1 MKFLEGIEENLR
13 FMVLEVTRQVEST
26 LNCLEDPDPAL
37 IAKIESRDDYID
49 NLKSVIENL
58 CYSKIHGPSGA
69 YKPAVD
75 LARAINIV
83 SANLERVADHA
94 VNIVMQVQ
102 YLSDPAFIKRY
113 DYLAGFHEVDKAL
126 GIIVKALLSQDV
138 TLAFKI
144 CRAEFNLD
152 AIFKDN
158 FDRILVD
165 LRKGESPE
173 NCITCHNIFRYLE
186 RMGDSILNIGEA
198 IIFAAVGEKFKI
210 HQYQALKDT
219 LAQRG
224 AEVPITKGEFQSIW
238 GTHSGCRI
246 GKLPDKPGSKSHGVL
261 FKEGNATK
269 IIQEKENIE
278 HWEAILPGL
287 PPRVQGFQ
295 SEGDSA
301 SMLLEYLGGC
311 TLQQVVL
318 TADAEI
324 AANAMFL
331 VEQTMSLLWDK
342 TKKEGPI
349 SAGYIRQL
357 HARLEDVFRLHPDFD
372 TPPRTM
378 GDLELWSFA
387 EMLEATAELERQLPA
402 PFSVFIHG
410 DCNINNIIYEHTEQ
424 RIHYI
429 DLHRSKDTDYIQDV
443 SVFLVSNFRLP
454 IMDQNMRQRP
464 NQVIA
469 RFLDFSRDYA
479 RAHDDDT
486 FDARLT
492 LGLIRSFLTSTRFE
506 FNREFAK
513 DMFLRCVYL
522 MSRILT
528 HAGSPWQDF
537 QLPERVLYY

>member
-1 MKFLEGIEENLR
+1 MKFLDGIEENLR
-13 FMVLEVTRQVEST
+13 FMVLEVTRQVENT
-26 LNCLEDPDPAL
+26 LACLENPDPAL

-49 NLKSVIENL
+49 NLKSVIENV
-58 CYSKIHGPSGA
+58 CYSKIHGPNGA

-75 LARAINIV
+75 MARAVNIV
-83 SANLERVADHA
+83 SSNLERVADHA

-102 YLSDPAFIKRY
+102 YLSDPDFIKRY

-126 GIIVKALLSQDV
+126 GIIVKALLSQDIP
-138 TLAFKI
+138 LAFKI

-158 FDRILVD
+158 FDRILID

-173 NCITCHNIFRYLE
+173 NCITSHNIFRYLE

-224 AEVPITKGEFQSIW
+224 AEVPISKGEFQSIW
-238 GTHSGCRI
+238 GTRSGCRI
-246 GKLPDKPGSKSHGVL
+246 GKVPDKPGSTSHGVL
-261 FKEGNATK
+261 FKEGNARK
-269 IIQEKENIE
+269 IIQERDNIE
-278 HWEAILPGL
+278 RWEKILPGL

-318 TADAEI
+318 SAEEDI
-324 AANAMFL
+324 AGNAVFL
-331 VEQTMSLLWDK
+331 AEQTMGLLWEK
-342 TKKEGPI
+342 TRKPGPV
-349 SAGYIRQL
+349 SAGFIRQL
-357 HARLEDVFRLHPDFD
+357 HARLEDVFRLHAEFD
-372 TPPRTM
+372 TPPRTL
-378 GDLELWSFA
+378 GDLEIWSFA
-387 EMLEATAELERQLPA
+387 ELLEATAEIERQLPA

-410 DCNINNIIYEHTEQ
+410 DCNINNIIYDHVEQ
-424 RIHYI
+424 RIHFI
-429 DLHRSKDTDYIQDV
+429 DLYRSKDTDYVQDV
-443 SVFLVSNFRLP
+443 SVFLVSNYRLP
-454 IMDQNMRQRP
+454 IMDQDMRQRP

-469 RFLDFSRDYA
+469 HFLGFAREFA
-479 RAHDDDT
+479 RAHGDDT
-486 FDARLT
+486 FEARLA
-492 LGLIRSFLTSTRFE
+492 LGVIRSFLTSTRFE

-513 DMFLRCVYL
+513 DMFLRGVYL
-522 MSRILT
+522 MNRILA
-528 HAGSPWQDF
+528 HAGTPWREF
-537 QLPERVLYY
+537 RLPDRVLHY

>member
-13 FMVLEVTRQVEST
+13 FMVLEVTRQVENT
-26 LNCLEDPDPAL
+26 LACLENPDPAL

-49 NLKSVIENL
+49 NLKSVIENV
-58 CYSKIHGPSGA
+58 CYSKIHGPNGA

-75 LARAINIV
+75 MARAVNIV
-83 SANLERVADHA
+83 SSNLERVADHA

-102 YLSDPAFIKRY
+102 YLSDPDFIKRY

-126 GIIVKALLSQDV
+126 GIIVKALLSQDIP
-138 TLAFKI
+138 LAFKI

-158 FDRILVD
+158 FDRILID

-173 NCITCHNIFRYLE
+173 NCITSHNIFRYLE

-238 GTHSGCRI
+238 GTRSGCRI
-246 GKLPDKPGSKSHGVL
+246 GKVPDKPGSASHGVL
-261 FKEGNATK
+261 FKEGNARK
-269 IIQEKENIE
+269 IIQEKDNIE
-278 HWEAILPGL
+278 RWEKILPGL

-318 TADAEI
+318 SVEGEI
-324 AANAMFL
+324 AGNAVFL
-331 VEQTMSLLWDK
+331 AEQTMGLLWEK
-342 TKKEGPI
+342 TMKPGTV
-349 SAGYIRQL
+349 SAGFIRQL
-357 HARLEDVFRLHPDFD
+357 HARLEDVFRLHPEFD
-372 TPPRTM
+372 TPPRTI
-378 GDLELWSFA
+378 GDLEIWSFA
-387 EMLEATAELERQLPA
+387 ELLEATAEIEKQLPA

-410 DCNINNIIYEHTEQ
+410 DCNINNIIYDHVGQ

-429 DLHRSKDTDYIQDV
+429 DLYRSKDTDYVQDV
-443 SVFLVSNFRLP
+443 SVFLVSNYRLP
-454 IMDQNMRQRP
+454 IMDQTMRKRP
-464 NQVIA
+464 NQVISHFLNFA
-469 RFLDFSRDYA
+469 REYA
-479 RAHDDDT
+479 RAHGDDT
-486 FDARLT
+486 FEARLA
-492 LGLIRSFLTSTRFE
+492 LGVIRSFVTSTRFE

-513 DMFLRCVYL
+513 DMFLRGVYL
-522 MSRILT
+522 MTRILA
-528 HAGSPWQDF
+528 HAGSPWTEF
-537 QLPERVLYY
+537 RLPDRVLYY